1 MLSPKQYGKLRLSA
15 SLLVVAALIF
25 MACTAVGSIIAAGA
39 TRLPVSPVEDVITMD
54 DIEKDASLR
63 AFANLYRTRSGDPA
77 FPKDVDGFLW
87 GLSEYKALEKDSVTA
102 PAAAATE
109 GAANATEAV
118 QDSSSSLENTVKA
131 AEKTVSKSRMRQT
144 LAAFDWYALLQ
155 AKIGEPLPPD
165 QFAQVTAE
173 TLNGRTEDGNGLLSM
188 AFTGSYF
195 ISYSARE
202 KYDQVAQQYDW
213 DVAENE
219 PSYDRPVIK
228 APVWKTCVEV
238 LLVLLA
244 LAGAYF
250 ALRFAETGRKLAS
263 VACGSVFVILGGG
276 LAIVRFWEHLNVL
289 LGFKTLE
296 WQTLT
301 GAAGYGAAILVVIL
315 FCVYT
320 FLAHRAK
327 PKALWLAALILG
339 AIACLCLAARN
350 VMPILTVMKQTSRM
364 SSEASLAFIL
374 MNAGRLLLWVLTI
387 LGAVFGMRRVSDRGL
402 NPVGTMFPA
411 LEAYRVNLRKERA

>member
-39 TRLPVSPVEDVITMD
+39 TRLPVSPAENVITMD
-54 DIEKDASLR
+54 DIENDASLQ
-63 AFANLYRTRSGDPA
+63 AFANLYDTRTGNSA
-77 FPKDVDGFLW
+77 FPQDVDGFLW
-87 GLSEYKALEKDSVTA
+87 SLSEYKAIEEDSD
-102 PAAAATE
+102 AATNVDTQE
-109 GAANATEAV
+109 T
-118 QDSSSSLENTVKA
+118 SSSLESIAKA
-131 AEKTVSKSRMRQT
+131 AEKTVNKRRMRLT
-144 LAAFDWYALLQ
+144 LASFDWYALLQ

-173 TLNGRTEDGNGLLSM
+173 TLNGRTDGGNGPLSM
-188 AFTGSYF
+188 LFTGTYF
-195 ISYSARE
+195 VSYSAQE
-202 KYDQVAQQYDW
+202 KYEQIVAQYDW

-387 LGAVFGMRRVSDRGL
+387 LGAAFGMRRVSDRGL

>member
-1 MLSPKQYGKLRLSA
+1 MLSPKQYGKLRLGA
-15 SLLVVAALIF
+15 SLLVIAALIF
-25 MACTAVGSIIAAGA
+25 TACTAVGSIIAAGA
-39 TRLPVSPVEDVITMD
+39 TRLPVSLAENVITMD

-63 AFANLYRTRSGDPA
+63 AFANLYRTRTGDPS
-77 FPKDVDGFLW
+77 FPGDVDGFLW
-87 GLSEYKALEKDSVTA
+87 GLSEYKALEEDSVTA
-102 PAAAATE
+102 PAASAIESAA
-109 GAANATEAV
+109 AAAADTQEA
-118 QDSSSSLENTVKA
+118 SSSLESIAKA
-131 AEKTVSKSRMRQT
+131 AEKTVNKRRMRQT

-165 QFAQVTAE
+165 MFAQVGSE
-173 TLNGRTEDGNGLLSM
+173 MLNGRSEDGSGPLSR
-188 AFTGSYF
+188 AFVGSHF
-195 ISYSARE
+195 ISPSAQE

-263 VACGSVFVILGGG
+263 VTCGSVFVILGGG

-289 LGFKTLE
+289 LAYKTLE

-301 GAAGYGAAILVVIL
+301 GVAGYGAAILVVIA

-327 PKALWLAALILG
+327 PKGLWLAALILG
-339 AIACLCLAARN
+339 VIACLCLAARS
-350 VMPILTVMKQTSRM
+350 VMPILTVMRQTSRM

-387 LGAVFGMRRVSDRGL
+387 LGVVFGMRRVSDRGL